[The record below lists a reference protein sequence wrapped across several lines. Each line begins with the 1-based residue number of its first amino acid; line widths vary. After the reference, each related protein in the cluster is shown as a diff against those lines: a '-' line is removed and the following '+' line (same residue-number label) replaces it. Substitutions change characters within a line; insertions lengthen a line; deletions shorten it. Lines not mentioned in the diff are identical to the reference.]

1 MIITSNVLNELIAI
15 TLNRIFWNMST
26 ICTWLTTNFNYAQKE
41 LENEKVGDSKKN
53 KGKNMRQ

>member
-15 TLNRIFWNMST
+15 TLNRILWNMST
-26 ICTWLTTNFNYAQKE
+26 ICTWLTTNFNCAQKE